1 VAGLPDPPEE
11 TTKYLDLEDD
21 YDLTPEEHEAF
32 AKIPDSEVLVEVLEE
47 MADENEEVEVVRTK
61 KKVND
66 VFDDLLES
74 QDQVMEE
81 TKKTKDFE
89 EVED

>member
-1 VAGLPDPPEE
+1 
-11 TTKYLDLEDD
+11 
-21 YDLTPEEHEAF
+21 
-32 AKIPDSEVLVEVLEE
+32 

-89 EVED
+89 EVEDQINDEMLDCLEDTPSLNYAN